1 MAHAQALRSLR
12 GHREAPTGQGG
23 SRSADLP
30 AWVPGSG
37 SQSWFR
43 GHIRPLAGAGPLS
56 LHGWAVS
63 TDGGLARYGAGG
75 GTAPPSPSLV
85 LMLSNAVDMPH
96 RKKIN
101 ERVGIQSFLFQIAA
115 LHPGPILQHVT
126 PDSSLHTANLAKSG
140 HFSICRFAPFLFS
153 DPRLILQVFRTIS

>member
-75 GTAPPSPSLV
+75 GTAPPSPSPFLTP
-85 LMLSNAVDMPH
+85 SNAVDMPH

-115 LHPGPILQHVT
+115 LPPRPYPPTCHPRFKSPHRLPRKKWSLLLSVGLRRFFSQI
-126 PDSSLHTANLAKSG
+126 PD
-140 HFSICRFAPFLFS
+140 
-153 DPRLILQVFRTIS
+153 